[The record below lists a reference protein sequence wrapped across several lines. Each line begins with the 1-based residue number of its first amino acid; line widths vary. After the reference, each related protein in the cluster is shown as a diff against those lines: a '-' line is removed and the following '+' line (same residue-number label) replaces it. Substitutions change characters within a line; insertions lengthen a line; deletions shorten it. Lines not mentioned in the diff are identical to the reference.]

1 MFDNKKQIVLV
12 SDDLNLTQKIQTL
25 SDTYHYSL
33 IIYSSS
39 VQVLNNFSLNDSA
52 LPDLIGTILID
63 DKLNDMNKNVL
74 VQELSQICSATPII
88 VMSNSMD
95 LGYKESLYKSGAF
108 DVILNMGVSI
118 QELNFAITRSLRF
131 YRAKKESLNSSYPQ
145 NENESKDSFDT
156 ILDGHPSL
164 KELEG
169 RYITKISQEVKR
181 KDDAAKILG
190 VSVRTLYRK
199 LEVANRGSN
208 DLNH

>member
-25 SDTYHYSL
+25 ADTYHYSL

-52 LPDLIGTILID
+52 LPELIGTILID

-88 VMSNSMD
+88 IMSNSMD
-95 LGYKESLYKSGAF
+95 LSYKESLYKSGAF

-118 QELNFAITRSLRF
+118 QELNFSITRSLSF
-131 YRAKKESLNSSYPQ
+131 YSVKKESSTKNYQHS
-145 NENESKDSFDT
+145 EGDTKDRFDA

-181 KDDAAKILG
+181 KDDAARILG

-208 DLNH
+208 ELNH